1 MLGEDAQI
9 AHRPADLILSAFHPH
24 KKTSEAVRRDVQ
36 RDVLR
41 IPARARLFDGRLA
54 DVRAEDLDWRG
65 EAPGAEKFEQANGD
79 RVGLLARGASWN
91 PDADRCPRRAIVDD
105 PRRDEL

>member
-41 IPARARLFDGRLA
+41 IPARARPLDGRLA
-54 DVRAEDLDWRG
+54 DIRAEDLDRRG
-65 EAPGAEKFEQANGD
+65 EAPGAERLEQAKGD
-79 RVGLLARGASWN
+79 GVGLLARGAPRN
-91 PDADRCPRRAIVDD
+91 PDADRYLRRVIV
-105 PRRDEL
+105 